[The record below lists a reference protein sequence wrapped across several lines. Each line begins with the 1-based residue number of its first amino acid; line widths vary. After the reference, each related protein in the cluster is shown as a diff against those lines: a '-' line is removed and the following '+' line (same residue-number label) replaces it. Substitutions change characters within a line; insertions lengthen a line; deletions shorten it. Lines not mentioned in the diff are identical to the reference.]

1 MTDGLFK
8 KFLPCAFTD
17 RALKEI
23 EETIKNKNI
32 PQGYGLRVGVRGG
45 GCSGL
50 SYLIGFDTQKDTDD
64 VFELAGTKVLVE
76 KKHSMYLTNV
86 TIDFEDGVNARGFVF
101 NS

>member
-8 KFLPCAFTD
+8 KFLPCTFTD
-17 RALKEI
+17 RAVQEI
-23 EETIKNKNI
+23 EETIKTKNI
-32 PQGYGLRVGVRGG
+32 PEGYGLRVGIRGG

-50 SYLIGFDTQKDTDD
+50 SYLIGFDTQKETDD

-86 TIDFEDGVNARGFVF
+86 TIDFEDGINARGFVF